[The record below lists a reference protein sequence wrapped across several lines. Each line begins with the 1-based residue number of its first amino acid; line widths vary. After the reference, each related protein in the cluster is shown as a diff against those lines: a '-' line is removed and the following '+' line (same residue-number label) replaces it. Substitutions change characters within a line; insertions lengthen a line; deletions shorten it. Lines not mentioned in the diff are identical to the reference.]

1 LLASFVFL
9 KLRVAS
15 FSDDSEFSRKIA
27 TGAAKTRENATA
39 SGPMFLLVTTQP
51 PPDRRPRQ
59 GVKTMTK
66 LNGKIA
72 LVTGASSGIGAATA
86 IRLAQAGAKVG
97 IAARR
102 LDKLEHLRQQI
113 EAKGGQALALRM
125 DVVDPASVEA
135 CVKTL
140 IDTHGAIDILVNNA
154 GLMPLSDIDQFKVD
168 EWHRM
173 VDVNVKGLFNATAA
187 VLPQMIKQHSGHVF
201 NMSSIAGRK
210 VFKGLSVYC
219 ATKHAVAAFSDGL
232 RMEVGPKHNIRVTCI
247 QPGAVATE
255 LYDHI
260 TDPAYRQQMDDLAG
274 QMTFLQGEDIGDTIV
289 FAAEAPAHVD
299 VAELFVLPV
308 EQGW

>member
-1 LLASFVFL
+1 
-9 KLRVAS
+9 
-15 FSDDSEFSRKIA
+15 
-27 TGAAKTRENATA
+27 
-39 SGPMFLLVTTQP
+39 
-51 PPDRRPRQ
+51 
-59 GVKTMTK
+59 MT
-66 LNGKIA
+66 NISGKIA

-86 IRLAQAGAKVG
+86 LKLAEAGAKVG

-102 LDKLEHLRQQI
+102 TDKLEGLQKEITSRGGEALVI
-113 EAKGGQALALRM
+113 EM

-135 CVKTL
+135 GVKKL
-140 IDTHGAIDILVNNA
+140 VGAYGSIDILVNNA
-154 GLMPLSDIDQFKVD
+154 GLMPLSDVDQFKVD

-173 VDVNVKGLFNATAA
+173 VDVNVKGLLNTTAA
-187 VLPQMIKQHSGHVF
+187 VLPQMINQHSGHIF

-232 RMEVGPKHNIRVTCI
+232 RMEVGQKHNIRVTCI

-260 TDPAYRQQMDDLAG
+260 TEPGYIKQMDDLAK

-289 FAAEAPAHVD
+289 FAAQAPAHVN

>member
-1 LLASFVFL
+1 
-9 KLRVAS
+9 
-15 FSDDSEFSRKIA
+15 
-27 TGAAKTRENATA
+27 
-39 SGPMFLLVTTQP
+39 
-51 PPDRRPRQ
+51 
-59 GVKTMTK
+59 MTNI
-66 LNGKIA
+66 NGKVA

-86 IRLAQAGAKVG
+86 LKLAEAGAKVG

-102 LDKLEHLRQQI
+102 IDKLADLKKEI
-113 EAKGGQALALRM
+113 VSKGGEVLVIEM
-125 DVVDPASVEA
+125 DVVDPAAVEA
-135 CVKTL
+135 GVKKL
-140 IDTHGAIDILVNNA
+140 VGAYGSIDILVNNA
-154 GLMPLSDIDQFKVD
+154 GLMPLSDVDQFKVD

-173 VDVNVKGLFNATAA
+173 VDVNVKGLLNTTAA
-187 VLPQMIKQHSGHVF
+187 VLPQMINQHSGHIF

-232 RMEVGPKHNIRVTCI
+232 RLEVGQKHNIRVTCI

-260 TDPAYRQQMDDLAG
+260 TEPGYIKQMDDLAK
-274 QMTFLQGEDIGDTIV
+274 QMTFLQGADIGDTIV
-289 FAAEAPAHVD
+289 FAAQAPAHVN

>member
-1 LLASFVFL
+1 
-9 KLRVAS
+9 
-15 FSDDSEFSRKIA
+15 
-27 TGAAKTRENATA
+27 
-39 SGPMFLLVTTQP
+39 
-51 PPDRRPRQ
+51 
-59 GVKTMTK
+59 MTNI
-66 LNGKIA
+66 NGKIA

-86 IRLAQAGAKVG
+86 LKLAEAGAKVG

-102 LDKLEHLRQQI
+102 TDKLEGLQKEIASGGGEALVI
-113 EAKGGQALALRM
+113 EM

-135 CVKTL
+135 GVKKL
-140 IDTHGAIDILVNNA
+140 VGAYGSIDILVNNA
-154 GLMPLSDIDQFKVD
+154 GLMPLSDVDQVKVD

-173 VDVNVKGLFNATAA
+173 VDVNVKGLLNTTAA
-187 VLPQMIKQHSGHVF
+187 VLPQMINQHSGHIF

-232 RMEVGPKHNIRVTCI
+232 RMEVGQKHNIRVTCI

-260 TDPAYRQQMDDLAG
+260 TEPGYIKQMDDLAK
-274 QMTFLQGEDIGDTIV
+274 QMTFLQGADIGDTIV
-289 FAAEAPAHVD
+289 FAAQAPAHVN

>member
-1 LLASFVFL
+1 
-9 KLRVAS
+9 
-15 FSDDSEFSRKIA
+15 
-27 TGAAKTRENATA
+27 
-39 SGPMFLLVTTQP
+39 
-51 PPDRRPRQ
+51 
-59 GVKTMTK
+59 MT
-66 LNGKIA
+66 NIDGKVA

-86 IRLAQAGAKVG
+86 LKLAEAGAKVG

-102 LDKLEHLRQQI
+102 TDKLEDLKKEI
-113 EAKGGQALALRM
+113 VSKGGEALVIEM

-135 CVKTL
+135 GVKKL
-140 IDTHGAIDILVNNA
+140 VGAYGSIDILVNNA
-154 GLMPLSDIDQFKVD
+154 GLMPLSDVDQFKVD

-173 VDVNVKGLFNATAA
+173 VDVNVKGLLNTTAA
-187 VLPQMIKQHSGHVF
+187 VLPQMINQHSGHLF

-219 ATKHAVAAFSDGL
+219 ATKHAVSAFSDGL
-232 RMEVGPKHNIRVTCI
+232 RMEVGQKHNIRVTCI

-260 TDPAYRQQMDDLAG
+260 TEPGYIKQMDDLAK
-274 QMTFLQGEDIGDTIV
+274 QMTFLQGADIADTIV
-289 FAAEAPAHVD
+289 FAAQAPAHVN

>member
-1 LLASFVFL
+1 
-9 KLRVAS
+9 
-15 FSDDSEFSRKIA
+15 
-27 TGAAKTRENATA
+27 
-39 SGPMFLLVTTQP
+39 
-51 PPDRRPRQ
+51 
-59 GVKTMTK
+59 MTNI
-66 LNGKIA
+66 NGKVA

-86 IRLAQAGAKVG
+86 LKLAEAGAKVG

-102 LDKLEHLRQQI
+102 TDKLADLKNEI
-113 EAKGGQALALRM
+113 VSKGGEALVIEM

-135 CVKTL
+135 GVKKL
-140 IDTHGAIDILVNNA
+140 VGAYGSIDILVNNA
-154 GLMPLSDIDQFKVD
+154 GLMPLSDVDQFKVD

-173 VDVNVKGLFNATAA
+173 VDVNVKGLLNTTAA
-187 VLPQMIKQHSGHVF
+187 VLPQMINQHSGHIF

-232 RMEVGPKHNIRVTCI
+232 RMEVGQKHNIRVTCI

-260 TDPAYRQQMDDLAG
+260 TEPGYIKQMDDLAK
-274 QMTFLQGEDIGDTIV
+274 QMTFLQGGDIGDTIV
-289 FAAEAPAHVD
+289 FAAQAPAHVN

>member
-1 LLASFVFL
+1 
-9 KLRVAS
+9 
-15 FSDDSEFSRKIA
+15 
-27 TGAAKTRENATA
+27 
-39 SGPMFLLVTTQP
+39 
-51 PPDRRPRQ
+51 
-59 GVKTMTK
+59 MTNI
-66 LNGKIA
+66 NGKIA
-72 LVTGASSGIGAATA
+72 LITGASSGIGAATA
-86 IRLAQAGAKVG
+86 LKLAEAGAKVG

-102 LDKLEHLRQQI
+102 NHKLEALRKEI
-113 EAKGGQALALRM
+113 ASKGGEALVIEM

-135 CVKTL
+135 GVKQL
-140 IDTHGAIDILVNNA
+140 VEAYGAIDILVNNA
-154 GLMPLSDIDQFKVD
+154 GLMPLSDVDQFKVD

-173 VDVNVKGLFNATAA
+173 VDVNVKGLLNTTAA
-187 VLPQMIKQHSGHVF
+187 VLPQMIKQHSGHIF

-232 RMEVGPKHNIRVTCI
+232 RMEVGQKHNIRVTCI

-260 TDPAYRQQMDDLAG
+260 TDPGYIQQMDDLAK
-274 QMTFLQGEDIGDTIV
+274 QMTFLQGADIGDTIV
-289 FAAEAPAHVD
+289 FAAQAPAHVD

>member
-1 LLASFVFL
+1 
-9 KLRVAS
+9 
-15 FSDDSEFSRKIA
+15 
-27 TGAAKTRENATA
+27 
-39 SGPMFLLVTTQP
+39 
-51 PPDRRPRQ
+51 
-59 GVKTMTK
+59 MTN

-86 IRLAQAGAKVG
+86 AKLAEAGAKVG

-102 LDKLEHLRQQI
+102 TDKLEDLQKQI
-113 EAKGGQALALRM
+113 EAKGGEALVIEM
-125 DVVDPASVEA
+125 DVVDTASVDA
-135 CVKTL
+135 GVKKL
-140 IDTHGAIDILVNNA
+140 ITAYGSIEILVNNA

-168 EWHRM
+168 EWYRM
-173 VDVNVKGLFNATAA
+173 VDVNVKGLLNTTAA

-219 ATKHAVAAFSDGL
+219 ATKHAVTAFSDGL
-232 RMEVGPKHNIRVTCI
+232 RMEVGQKRGIRVTCI

-260 TDPAYRQQMDDLAG
+260 TDPAYRQQMDELAR

-289 FAAEAPAHVD
+289 FAAQAPAHVD

>member
-1 LLASFVFL
+1 
-9 KLRVAS
+9 
-15 FSDDSEFSRKIA
+15 
-27 TGAAKTRENATA
+27 
-39 SGPMFLLVTTQP
+39 
-51 PPDRRPRQ
+51 
-59 GVKTMTK
+59 MT
-66 LNGKIA
+66 NIDGKIA

-86 IRLAQAGAKVG
+86 LKLAEAGAKVG

-102 LDKLEHLRQQI
+102 IDKLADLKKEI
-113 EAKGGQALALRM
+113 VSKGGEVLVIEM
-125 DVVDPASVEA
+125 DVVDPAAVEA
-135 CVKTL
+135 GVKKL
-140 IDTHGAIDILVNNA
+140 VGAYGSIDILVNNA
-154 GLMPLSDIDQFKVD
+154 GLMPLSDVDQFKVD

-173 VDVNVKGLFNATAA
+173 VDVNVKGLLNTTAA
-187 VLPQMIKQHSGHVF
+187 VLPQMINQHSGHIF

-232 RMEVGPKHNIRVTCI
+232 RMEVGQKHNIRVTCI

-260 TDPAYRQQMDDLAG
+260 TEPGYIKQMDDLAK
-274 QMTFLQGEDIGDTIV
+274 QMTFLQGADIGDTIV
-289 FAAEAPAHVD
+289 FAAQAPSHVN

>member
-1 LLASFVFL
+1 
-9 KLRVAS
+9 
-15 FSDDSEFSRKIA
+15 
-27 TGAAKTRENATA
+27 
-39 SGPMFLLVTTQP
+39 
-51 PPDRRPRQ
+51 
-59 GVKTMTK
+59 MTNI
-66 LNGKIA
+66 NGKIA

-86 IRLAQAGAKVG
+86 LKLAEAGAKVG

-102 LDKLEHLRQQI
+102 TDKLEGLQKEIASRGGEALVI
-113 EAKGGQALALRM
+113 EM

-135 CVKTL
+135 GVKKL
-140 IDTHGAIDILVNNA
+140 VVAYGSIDILVNNA
-154 GLMPLSDIDQFKVD
+154 GLMPLSDVDQFKVD

-173 VDVNVKGLFNATAA
+173 VDVNVKGLLNTTAA
-187 VLPQMIKQHSGHVF
+187 VLPQMINQHSGHIF

-210 VFKGLSVYC
+210 VFKGLSIYC

-232 RMEVGPKHNIRVTCI
+232 RMEVGQKHNIRVTCI

-260 TDPAYRQQMDDLAG
+260 TEPGYIKQMDDLAK

-289 FAAEAPAHVD
+289 FAAQAPAHVN

>member
-1 LLASFVFL
+1 
-9 KLRVAS
+9 
-15 FSDDSEFSRKIA
+15 
-27 TGAAKTRENATA
+27 
-39 SGPMFLLVTTQP
+39 
-51 PPDRRPRQ
+51 
-59 GVKTMTK
+59 MT
-66 LNGKIA
+66 NIDGKIA

-86 IRLAQAGAKVG
+86 LKLAEAGAKVG

-102 LDKLEHLRQQI
+102 IDKLADLKKEI
-113 EAKGGQALALRM
+113 VSKGGEVLVIEM
-125 DVVDPASVEA
+125 DVVDPAAVEA
-135 CVKTL
+135 GVKKL
-140 IDTHGAIDILVNNA
+140 VGAYGSIDILVNNA
-154 GLMPLSDIDQFKVD
+154 GLMPLSDVDQVKVD

-173 VDVNVKGLFNATAA
+173 VDVNVKGLLNTTAA
-187 VLPQMIKQHSGHVF
+187 VLPQMINQHSGHIF

-232 RMEVGPKHNIRVTCI
+232 RMEVGQKHNIRVTCI

-260 TDPAYRQQMDDLAG
+260 TEPGYIKQMDDLAK
-274 QMTFLQGEDIGDTIV
+274 QMTFLQGADIGDTIV
-289 FAAEAPAHVD
+289 FAAQAPAHVN